1 MVNLREKL
9 KDKNEFMKNFIEY
22 TRLCLLISLQ
32 INNIKGKKDFL
43 KLIDQAL
50 LDNKSYKNLAR
61 LINDNCIIFKD

>member
-22 TRLCLLISLQ
+22 TRLNLLISLQ

-50 LDNKSYKNLAR
+50 LDDKSYKNLAS